1 MSEDRDIE
9 DLINDL
15 EDKAEEYEKEREK
28 AAEERHAERQAAW
41 EDLWEMWSGK
51 RALLSFVEPAIVF
64 IGLVGFATPP
74 FGTPVAVLAALGFI
88 VFRTW
93 KQKNQ

>member
-15 EDKAEEYEKEREK
+15 EDKAKEYEKEREK
-28 AAEERHAERQAAW
+28 EHAENQAAW
-41 EDLWEMWSGK
+41 QDLWEMWSGK
-51 RALLSFVEPAIVF
+51 RALLSWVEPIIVL
-64 IGLVGFATPP
+64 IGLVGLATPP